1 MLMLCV
7 LHNHSC
13 QLFDQVDGVA
23 RSEVPVAGRWY
34 VLSCKPNKEGILLR
48 QLQSQGY
55 EVFYPQHFS
64 TNGKTGRLHIKA
76 YFPGYLFI
84 RLDLNQVGQST
95 FQWMPNAEGLVS
107 FESRPAFVPDIL
119 VEAIKKH
126 VEKINATRVKEYARS
141 TDREDSAS
149 QLGNLDASYGFIFD
163 ANISSDERVQQL
175 MHMLQW

>member
-1 MLMLCV
+1 M
-7 LHNHSC
+7 
-13 QLFDQVDGVA
+13 
-23 RSEVPVAGRWY
+23 AGRWY
-34 VLSCKPNKEGILLR
+34 VLSCKLNKEGVLLR

-84 RLDLNQVGQST
+84 RLDLNHVGQST

-107 FESRPAFVPDIL
+107 FESRPAYVPDVL
-119 VEAIKKH
+119 VDAIKKH
-126 VEKINATRVKEYARS
+126 VEKINANRVNEYAKS
-141 TDREDSAS
+141 TNLEENFS
-149 QLGNLDASYGFIFD
+149 QLSGPDVSYEFIFD
-163 ANISSDERVQQL
+163 ANISSNERVQQL

>member
-1 MLMLCV
+1 L
-7 LHNHSC
+7 
-13 QLFDQVDGVA
+13 
-23 RSEVPVAGRWY
+23 AGRWY

-55 EVFYPQHFS
+55 DVFYPRHFA
-64 TNGKTGRLHIKA
+64 TNRKTGRLHIKA

-84 RLDLNQVGQST
+84 RLDLTHVGQST

-107 FESRPAFVPDIL
+107 FESHPAYVPDVL

-126 VEKINATRVKEYARS
+126 VEKINASRVKEYSKS
-141 TDREDSAS
+141 TGLEESSS
-149 QLGNLDASYGFIFD
+149 QQSGFDAKFGFIFD
-163 ANISSDERVQQL
+163 TNISSDERVQQL